1 MKASFW
7 QRGEKIDFENT
18 TSKLIEGGTVL
29 SIGERIAIAGG
40 NIPAGEVGSAVTEGV
55 FICEKTNASD
65 VIERGTDVFFDGTGI
80 VASSEEK
87 EDEDKT
93 LTPAGWAIE
102 TSSTDDTTV
111 KVKIG

>member
-29 SIGERIAIAGG
+29 SIGERI
-40 NIPAGEVGSAVTEGV
+40 
-55 FICEKTNASD
+55 ICEKTNASD